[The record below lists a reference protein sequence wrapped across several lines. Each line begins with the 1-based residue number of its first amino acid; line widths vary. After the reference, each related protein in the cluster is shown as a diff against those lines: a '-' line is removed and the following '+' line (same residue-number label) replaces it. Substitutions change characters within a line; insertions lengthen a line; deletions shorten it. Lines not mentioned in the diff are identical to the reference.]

1 MSDSNSAL
9 NFDVEMDIDAELQS
23 IEPVELII
31 PNTQDTNTNILST
44 YGLNLKLNLLCTMGR
59 TTAALTSCL
68 ALPGVDI
75 VIYKSFD
82 EY

>member
-44 YGLNLKLNLLCTMGR
+44 YG
-59 TTAALTSCL
+59 
-68 ALPGVDI
+68 
-75 VIYKSFD
+75 
-82 EY
+82 